1 MTTIYKYH
9 CHSCDS
15 EIKVLSEISKCPDCK
30 SQCIRQKGNYA
41 DKKDLIYELIA
52 MEKANPTKKIT
63 APGDAFPLYA
73 EYCDKKQEHFMV
85 TTLNGAHEPIKTHV
99 VSIGLVNRT
108 LVHPREIFRPAIEES
123 AAAIMLCHNHP
134 SGNLDPSQEDIKIT
148 QRLKQAGVIIGIE
161 ILDHLIV
168 SGTGYYSFLEEGK
181 L

>member
-1 MTTIYKYH
+1 MIAIYTYH

-15 EIKVLSEISKCPDCK
+15 EIKVLSKVSKCPHCK
-30 SQCIRQKGNYA
+30 SQCIRQYGTYE
-41 DKKDLIYELIA
+41 DKRDLVQELII
-52 MEKANPTKKIT
+52 MERANPTKKIT

-108 LVHPREIFRPAIEES
+108 LVHPREVFYPAIEDS

-134 SGNLDPSQEDIKIT
+134 SGNLEPSQEDIEIT
-148 QRLKQAGVIIGIE
+148 QRMKQASVIIGIE
-161 ILDHLIV
+161 IIDHLII
-168 SGTGYYSFLEEGK
+168 SKNGYYSFLEEGK